1 MRGLALLVCVVAVA
15 VALGVPGGMSG
26 AVEHKR
32 PNFVFLLADDLDGT
46 TMPYW
51 DALPKTARLV
61 RDRGLTFSNA
71 FVPISLCC
79 PARAAILTGKYGH
92 NSGVLTN
99 AGDQGGW
106 PTFVRNGNEER
117 TFAKGLADGGYR
129 TALVGKYLNRYED
142 RPGHVPPG
150 WTEWYGAAD
159 KNFYNGYDYVLNE
172 NGTLVRYGSK
182 ESDYSTD
189 VVARKSVE
197 FIERAA
203 ASGEPF
209 MLYASPTAPHLGLK
223 PPSRYRDHPWAD
235 ARAPERPNF
244 QERDVSDKPAWLRK
258 SAEARSKAVD
268 ELNDADYRDRMGA
281 LMAFDDMVGD
291 IVGAL
296 RATGRLDDT
305 YLVFVSDNGYN
316 LGAHRLLDKQAP
328 YEESIR
334 VPMAIAGPGIRKGVD
349 RRTVLNIDFAPTFLD
364 LAGRPV
370 PADMDGRSLRPLLTG
385 SAPPPKGWRSDFL
398 VQYVGTPGLGIA
410 QERPPG
416 PVGRRADEGFDLPS
430 FLGVRTGRYL
440 YVRWYAADDR
450 PHEYELYDLK
460 KDPYQLRNLLATSE
474 GREHY
479 ARLVRKLDD
488 RMRALSVCTGGGC
501 RS

>member
-1 MRGLALLVCVVAVA
+1 MALAA
-15 VALGVPGGMSG
+15 PGGTSG
-26 AVEHKR
+26 AAAGHKK
-32 PNFVFLLADDLDGT
+32 PNFVFLLADDLDET
-46 TMPYW
+46 TTPYW
-51 DALPKTARLV
+51 DALPKTARLI

-79 PARAAILTGKYGH
+79 PARAALLTGKYGH

-117 TFAKGLADGGYR
+117 TFAKGLADAGYR
-129 TALVGKYLNRYED
+129 TALVGKYLNRYEE
-142 RPGHVPPG
+142 RPRHIPPG
-150 WTEWYGAAD
+150 WTEWYAATD
-159 KNFYNGYDYVLNE
+159 NKFYKGYDYVLNE
-172 NGTLVRYGSK
+172 NGTLVQYGSG

-197 FIERAA
+197 FIKRSA

-209 MLYASPTAPHLGLK
+209 MLYASPTAPHLGLR
-223 PPSRYRDHPWAD
+223 PPSRYRDHPWAQ

-258 SAEARSKAVD
+258 SAEERSAAVTKINNPD
-268 ELNDADYRDRMGA
+268 FRDRMGT
-281 LMAFDDMVGD
+281 LLAFDDMVAGVVD
-291 IVGAL
+291 AL

-316 LGAHRLLDKQAP
+316 LGAHRLLDKMAP

-334 VPMAIAGPGIRKGVD
+334 VPLAIAGPGVRRGVD
-349 RRTVLNIDFAPTFLD
+349 RHTVLNIDFAPTFLD

-370 PADMDGRSLRPLLTG
+370 PGDMDGRSLRPLLAG
-385 SAPPPKGWRSDFL
+385 SAPPPKNWRTDLL

-410 QERPPG
+410 QEKSSG
-416 PVGRRADEGFDLPS
+416 PAGRRSADEGFDLPS

-440 YVRWYAADDR
+440 YVRWYAPDDR

-460 KDPYQLRNLLATSE
+460 KDPYQLRNLLATAD
-474 GREHY
+474 GRDRY
-479 ARLVRKLDD
+479 ARLVRKLDA
-488 RMRALSVCTGGGC
+488 RLRILSTCKGVGC